1 MRKTYFFTALLF
13 ISVAAFWSFVP
24 TGCANIIPPAGG
36 PRDTLPPALVKA
48 EPGDSALN
56 FRAKQVVLTFD
67 ELIDLKDVA
76 NNLIFTPI
84 FERSPIITAK
94 GRTLT
99 IPFRDTLQ
107 PNTTYVLNFG
117 NAIVDINEGNPL
129 TNFTYTFSTGPALDS
144 LELNGRVIVAETG
157 GIDTTLTVLL
167 HKRLND
173 SAVMN
178 NTPMYAVRLD
188 REGNFHF
195 KHLPR
200 DTFAIYAL
208 GDAGTVRRYMDRRK
222 LFAFADHPV
231 IAGQRDSIILYAYQE
246 QPAVAATSQAAAPR
260 IPVGDRRLRFTPP
273 PAGTH
278 DLHSDYI
285 LNFQVPLRALD
296 TGRIHLTTDSLFNPT
311 SYTAHLDS
319 TRKELRIASTW
330 KENTQYNLVLE
341 KDFAT
346 DTSGRQLLKTDT
358 LFFTTKKN
366 ADYGNL
372 VLRFRNLD
380 LSKKP
385 VLQFLQNGAVV
396 FSAPLTSNV
405 FSNPLF
411 QAGDYDLRIFFDA
424 NGNGIWDPGQF
435 FGGKKQ
441 PELVK
446 QLDVKVTVKP
456 DWENEKEIAL

>member
-1 MRKTYFFTALLF
+1 MRKNYLFTALLF
-13 ISVAAFWSFVP
+13 VLVTAFWSAVP

-36 PRDTLPPALVKA
+36 PRDTLPPLLVKA
-48 EPGDSALN
+48 DPGDSALN
-56 FRAKQVVLTFD
+56 FHAKQVVLTFD

-84 FERSPIITAK
+84 FENSPIITAK

-107 PNTTYVLNFG
+107 ANTTYVLNFG

-144 LELNGRVIVAETG
+144 LELNGRVILAENG

-173 SAVMN
+173 SAVVN
-178 NTPMYAVRLD
+178 NTPMYAARLD
-188 REGNFHF
+188 RQGNFHF

-208 GDAGTVRRYMDRRK
+208 GDAGILRRYTDPRK
-222 LFAFADHPV
+222 LFAFADRPV
-231 IAGQRDSIILYAYQE
+231 VAGQSDSIVLYAYQE
-246 QPAVAATSQAAAPR
+246 VPAANAATQAAPPR
-260 IPVGDRRLRFTPP
+260 IPVGDRRLRLIPQPT
-273 PAGTH
+273 GTH

-285 LNFQVPLRALD
+285 INFQVPLRSLD
-296 TGRIHLTTDSLFNPT
+296 TNKMHLSTDSVFNPVSFAT
-311 SYTAHLDS
+311 HLD
-319 TRKELRIASTW
+319 TNRKELRISSAW
-330 KENTQYNLVLE
+330 KENTHYNLVLE
-341 KDFAT
+341 RDFAA
-346 DTSGRQLLKTDT
+346 DTAGRQLLKTDT

-366 ADYGNL
+366 SDYGNL

-385 VLQFLQNGAVV
+385 VLQFLQNGEIKFTVALTSPV
-396 FSAPLTSNV
+396 FSD
-405 FSNPLF
+405 PLF
-411 QAGDYDLRIFFDA
+411 QAGDYDLRIFYDA
-424 NGNGIWDPGQF
+424 NGNGKWDPGKF
-435 FGGKKQ
+435 FGAKRQ
-441 PELVK
+441 PELVRP
-446 QLDVKVTVKP
+446 LDQKLTVKP
-456 DWENEKEIAL
+456 NWENEKEIAL